1 MSKDSAIV
9 GGTDQAGWALLVTG
23 YDEVAL
29 ARLASSDV
37 GAAQLEAQ
45 GAANVLE
52 ATYRLHYTLGHRE
65 LGPPAGPR

>member
-1 MSKDSAIV
+1 MTHEQRLRGADAR
-9 GGTDQAGWALLVTG
+9 AGWALLVTG

-52 ATYRLHYTLGHRE
+52 ATYRLHYTLAHRE
-65 LGPPAGPR
+65 LGPGPR